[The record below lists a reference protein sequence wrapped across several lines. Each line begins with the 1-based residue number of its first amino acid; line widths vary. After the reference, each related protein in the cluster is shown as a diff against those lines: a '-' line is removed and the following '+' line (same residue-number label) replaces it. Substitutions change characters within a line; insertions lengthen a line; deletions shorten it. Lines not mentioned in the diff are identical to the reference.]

1 MQKHFDSKNHE
12 KNEFKNSNVGGKQ
25 LEFMSWLQFSKNAAF
40 RPRHLGP
47 YLLPFQKCWPLI
59 QLLLISKNMKLNT
72 FFHFSMNK
80 FSFVELYAKCVK
92 EGHIE
97 WTRPEKA
104 IETTKNA
111 WQKAKLRLVMLS
123 AGAII
128 EITCSKVSQRARKFK
143 KKSRQKNSW
152 IFF

>member
-1 MQKHFDSKNHE
+1 
-12 KNEFKNSNVGGKQ
+12 
-25 LEFMSWLQFSKNAAF
+25 
-40 RPRHLGP
+40 
-47 YLLPFQKCWPLI
+47 
-59 QLLLISKNMKLNT
+59 MKLNT
-72 FFHFSMNK
+72 FLHFSMNK

-128 EITCSKVSQRARKFK
+128 EITCSKVTKL
-143 KKSRQKNSW
+143 NYD
-152 IFF
+152 IFFYLRLYVQFSFVQNNTSNISKILAIVILIMK

>member
-1 MQKHFDSKNHE
+1 
-12 KNEFKNSNVGGKQ
+12 
-25 LEFMSWLQFSKNAAF
+25 
-40 RPRHLGP
+40 
-47 YLLPFQKCWPLI
+47 
-59 QLLLISKNMKLNT
+59 MKLNT
-72 FFHFSMNK
+72 FLHFSMNK

-128 EITCSKVSQRARKFK
+128 EITCSKVKYYVIFLHQIVCKMYICSKLGVVGKDLNSMATRMCTFSH
-143 KKSRQKNSW
+143 KKSIWSAL
-152 IFF
+152 

>member
-1 MQKHFDSKNHE
+1 
-12 KNEFKNSNVGGKQ
+12 
-25 LEFMSWLQFSKNAAF
+25 
-40 RPRHLGP
+40 
-47 YLLPFQKCWPLI
+47 
-59 QLLLISKNMKLNT
+59 MKLNT
-72 FFHFSMNK
+72 FLHFSMNK

-128 EITCSKVSQRARKFK
+128 EITCSKVKYYV
-143 KKSRQKNSW
+143 
-152 IFF
+152 IFFTSDCMQNVHLFKTIPHTFQKF

>member
-1 MQKHFDSKNHE
+1 
-12 KNEFKNSNVGGKQ
+12 
-25 LEFMSWLQFSKNAAF
+25 
-40 RPRHLGP
+40 
-47 YLLPFQKCWPLI
+47 
-59 QLLLISKNMKLNT
+59 MKLNT
-72 FFHFSMNK
+72 FLHFSMNK

-128 EITCSKVSQRARKFK
+128 EITCSKVKYYD
-143 KKSRQKNSW
+143 
-152 IFF
+152 IFFYIRLYVHTIFICTKQYLIHFKNTSHSNIDNKMISHQLHFFYYF

>member
-1 MQKHFDSKNHE
+1 
-12 KNEFKNSNVGGKQ
+12 
-25 LEFMSWLQFSKNAAF
+25 
-40 RPRHLGP
+40 
-47 YLLPFQKCWPLI
+47 
-59 QLLLISKNMKLNT
+59 
-72 FFHFSMNK
+72 MNK

-128 EITCSKVSQRARKFK
+128 EITCSKVTCYV
-143 KKSRQKNSW
+143 
-152 IFF
+152 IFFTSDCMYNIHLYKTISNIDNKMRSHIYIFSTI

>member
-1 MQKHFDSKNHE
+1 
-12 KNEFKNSNVGGKQ
+12 
-25 LEFMSWLQFSKNAAF
+25 
-40 RPRHLGP
+40 
-47 YLLPFQKCWPLI
+47 
-59 QLLLISKNMKLNT
+59 MKLNT
-72 FFHFSMNK
+72 FLHFSMNK

-128 EITCSKVSQRARKFK
+128 EITCSKVKYYVIFLHQIVCKMYICSKQYLIHF
-143 KKSRQKNSW
+143 KNSSHSNIDNKMRSHIY
-152 IFF
+152 IFSTI

>member
-1 MQKHFDSKNHE
+1 
-12 KNEFKNSNVGGKQ
+12 
-25 LEFMSWLQFSKNAAF
+25 
-40 RPRHLGP
+40 
-47 YLLPFQKCWPLI
+47 
-59 QLLLISKNMKLNT
+59 MKLNT
-72 FFHFSMNK
+72 FLHFSMNK

-128 EITCSKVSQRARKFK
+128 EITCSKVSQRARKL
-143 KKSRQKNSW
+143 KKSPGNKIREIKKIIISFWQ
-152 IFF
+152 F

>member
-1 MQKHFDSKNHE
+1 
-12 KNEFKNSNVGGKQ
+12 
-25 LEFMSWLQFSKNAAF
+25 
-40 RPRHLGP
+40 
-47 YLLPFQKCWPLI
+47 
-59 QLLLISKNMKLNT
+59 
-72 FFHFSMNK
+72 MNK

-128 EITCSKVSQRARKFK
+128 EITCSKVKYYV
-143 KKSRQKNSW
+143 
-152 IFF
+152 IFYIRLYAKCTFVQNNTSYISKILAIVILIIK